1 MRPWE
6 LSRWEQDG
14 SRLSV
19 MAKLDPVP
27 AVPRHVAII
36 MDGNGRWA
44 KQHHL
49 PRLSGHEAGRKSVK
63 QVVQA
68 AMDHGVK
75 YLTLYAFSV
84 ENWQRPREEV
94 QGLMGLLRGVIRE
107 ELNEMGKEGIR
118 LRTIGRKQDLPDA
131 VREELEAAIE
141 KTKNNNRLD
150 LILALSY
157 GSRVEITEAVQS
169 IAREVKAGSIDPEKI
184 KEETVSS
191 HLYTKDIPDPDLL
204 IRTSGEMRVSNF
216 LLWQISYA
224 EIHVTPVLWPDF
236 GKKEFGE
243 ALGDYARRERRFG
256 GL

>member
-1 MRPWE
+1 MGKVV
-6 LSRWEQDG
+6 ST
-14 SRLSV
+14 S
-19 MAKLDPVP
+19 

-68 AMDHGVK
+68 AIDHGVK

-107 ELNEMGKEGIR
+107 ELSEMGKEGIR
-118 LRTIGRKQDLPDA
+118 LRTIGRRQDLPEA

-141 KTKNNNRLD
+141 KTKNHTRLD

-157 GSRVEITEAVQS
+157 GSRVEITEAVQA
-169 IAREVKAGSIDPEKI
+169 IAREVKMGCLDPEKI
-184 KEETVSS
+184 KEETISS
-191 HLYTKDIPDPDLL
+191 RLYTHDIPDPDLL

-236 GKKEFGE
+236 GKKEFAE
-243 ALGDYARRERRFG
+243 ALADYARRERRFG

>member
-1 MRPWE
+1 
-6 LSRWEQDG
+6 
-14 SRLSV
+14 
-19 MAKLDPVP
+19 
-27 AVPRHVAII
+27 
-36 MDGNGRWA
+36 
-44 KQHHL
+44 
-49 PRLSGHEAGRKSVK
+49 LSGHEAGRKSVK

-68 AMDHGVK
+68 AIDHGVK

-118 LRTIGRKQDLPDA
+118 LQTIGRKQDLPDA

-141 KTKNNNRLD
+141 KTKNHTRLD

-169 IAREVKAGSIDPEKI
+169 IAREVKAGSLDPEKI

-243 ALGDYARRERRFG
+243 ALADYARRERRFG

>member
-1 MRPWE
+1 MGK
-6 LSRWEQDG
+6 SG
-14 SRLSV
+14 T
-19 MAKLDPVP
+19 AP

-44 KQHHL
+44 QQHHL

-68 AMDHGVK
+68 AIDHGVK

-141 KTKNNNRLD
+141 KTKNNTRLD

-169 IAREVKAGSIDPEKI
+169 IGREVKAGSLDPEKI
-184 KEETVSS
+184 KEETVSLQ
-191 HLYTKDIPDPDLL
+191 LYTKDIPDPDLL

-243 ALGDYARRERRFG
+243 ALADYARRERRFG

>member
-1 MRPWE
+1 
-6 LSRWEQDG
+6 
-14 SRLSV
+14 
-19 MAKLDPVP
+19 MAKPPLSP

-68 AMDHGVK
+68 AIDHGVK

-118 LRTIGRKQDLPDA
+118 LRTIGRRQDLPEA

-141 KTKNNNRLD
+141 KTQNNTRLD

-169 IAREVKAGSIDPEKI
+169 IAREVKAGSLDPEKI
-184 KEETVSS
+184 KEETVSL

-224 EIHVTPVLWPDF
+224 EIHVTPVLWPNF

-243 ALGDYARRERRFG
+243 ALADYARRERRFG

>member
-1 MRPWE
+1 MGK
-6 LSRWEQDG
+6 SG
-14 SRLSV
+14 T
-19 MAKLDPVP
+19 AP

-44 KQHHL
+44 QQHHL

-68 AMDHGVK
+68 AIDHGVK

-118 LRTIGRKQDLPDA
+118 LQTIGRKQDLPDA

-141 KTKNNNRLD
+141 KTKNHTRLD

-169 IAREVKAGSIDPEKI
+169 IAREVKAGSLDPEKI

-243 ALGDYARRERRFG
+243 ALADYARRERRFG

>member
-1 MRPWE
+1 
-6 LSRWEQDG
+6 
-14 SRLSV
+14 
-19 MAKLDPVP
+19 
-27 AVPRHVAII
+27 

-68 AMDHGVK
+68 AIDHGVK

-118 LRTIGRKQDLPDA
+118 LRTIGRRQDLPEA

-141 KTKNNNRLD
+141 KTQNNTRLD

-157 GSRVEITEAVQS
+157 GSRVEITEMVQS
-169 IAREVKAGSIDPEKI
+169 IAREVKAGSLDPEKI
-184 KEETVSS
+184 NEKTVTS

-243 ALGDYARRERRFG
+243 ALADYARRERRFG

>member
-1 MRPWE
+1 
-6 LSRWEQDG
+6 
-14 SRLSV
+14 
-19 MAKLDPVP
+19 MAKEKTVS
-27 AVPRHVAII
+27 AVPQHVAII

-44 KQHHL
+44 QKHHL

-68 AMDHGVK
+68 AIHHGVR

-131 VREELEAAIE
+131 VREELEGAIE
-141 KTKNNNRLD
+141 RTKENQRLD

-157 GSRVEITEAVQS
+157 GSRAEITEAMQA
-169 IAREVKAGSIDPEKI
+169 IGREVKDGKLDPDKI
-184 KEETVSS
+184 REETVSAY
-191 HLYTKDIPDPDLL
+191 LYTHGIPDPDFL
-204 IRTSGEMRVSNF
+204 IRTSGEMRISNF
-216 LLWQISYA
+216 MLWQISYA
-224 EIHVTPVLWPDF
+224 EIYVTPVLWPDF
-236 GKKEFGE
+236 GKEEFAK
-243 ALGDYARRERRFG
+243 ALADYAGRERRFG
-256 GL
+256 GI

>member
-6 LSRWEQDG
+6 LSRWEQGG

-169 IAREVKAGSIDPEKI
+169 IAREVKAGSLDPEKI
-184 KEETVSS
+184 KQETVSS

>member
-1 MRPWE
+1 MGK
-6 LSRWEQDG
+6 SG
-14 SRLSV
+14 T
-19 MAKLDPVP
+19 AP

-44 KQHHL
+44 QQHHL

-68 AMDHGVK
+68 AIDHGVK

-141 KTKNNNRLD
+141 KTKNNTRLD

-169 IAREVKAGSIDPEKI
+169 IGREVKAGSLDPEKI
-184 KEETVSS
+184 KEETVSLQ
-191 HLYTKDIPDPDLL
+191 LYTKDIPDPDLL

-243 ALGDYARRERRFG
+243 ALANYARRERRFG